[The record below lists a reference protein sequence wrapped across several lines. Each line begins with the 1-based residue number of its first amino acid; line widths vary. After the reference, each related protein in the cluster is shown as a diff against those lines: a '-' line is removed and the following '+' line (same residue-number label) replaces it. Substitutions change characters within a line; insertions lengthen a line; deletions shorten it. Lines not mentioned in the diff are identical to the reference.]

1 MNNQQLIET
10 RNNEF
15 AGNQK
20 TPKEQRYGWEIID
33 TPGHLKMISKH
44 DLLVD
49 YDYQREST
57 ETKIKDIA
65 RNWSWV
71 GCGAICVA
79 RRGSVF
85 YVIDGQHRVAAAKR
99 RSDINELPCVVFDV
113 SSKKQEAVGF
123 LLANANRKP
132 VTAIGKY
139 KAQIVSGDSTA
150 IFVSS
155 LLSSLGID
163 ITDNHDAHKAT
174 KSIRLCYKLAS
185 IDRECFSDVMT
196 FIARLCEKC
205 FIRERI
211 IDGIYYLH
219 THGLDITDGK
229 VKKRILAVGPER
241 LLSGAG
247 KASALFSKGG
257 AKIWAQGM
265 LVEINK
271 GSRTPYELN

>member
-1 MNNQQLIET
+1 MNKQISIEA
-10 RNNEF
+10 RNNEY

-20 TPKEQRYGWEIID
+20 TPKEERYGWEIVD
-33 TPGHLKMISKH
+33 APGHLMMISKH
-44 DLLVD
+44 ELLVD

-57 ETKIKDIA
+57 ESKIKDIA

-79 RRGSVF
+79 RRGPLF
-85 YVIDGQHRVAAAKR
+85 YVIEGQHRVGAAKR
-99 RSDINELPCVVFDV
+99 RSDINELPCIVFDLP
-113 SSKKQEAVGF
+113 SRKEEANGF
-123 LLANANRKP
+123 LLANSNRKP

-150 IFVSS
+150 IYVQN
-155 LLSSLGID
+155 LLAHLGID
-163 ITDNHDAHKAT
+163 VSQNNEAHKAT

-185 IDRECFSDVMT
+185 IDRKGFTDVMT
-196 FIARLCEKC
+196 FIAKLCENC
-205 FIRERI
+205 FIQERI

-219 THGLDITDGK
+219 THGLDVNDSKI
-229 VKKRILAVGPER
+229 KKRILTVGSER
-241 LLSGAG
+241 LLSGAR

-271 GSRTPYELN
+271 GSRNQYEMK